1 MLKGIDPLIGAE
13 LLGVLAEMGHGDEIV
28 VADANFPATAVA
40 RSTAHGRA
48 IRMDVSATRAV
59 EAILTLLPLDT
70 FDGDPV
76 HTMQVVG
83 NAATVPEAVAEG
95 GRLIAREGF
104 AMASLERFAFYERS
118 RRCHAV
124 IHTLDTRL
132 YANFILRK
140 GVIEG

>member
-1 MLKGIDPLIGAE
+1 MLKGIDPLIGSE
-13 LLGVLAEMGHGDEIV
+13 LLAVLAQMGHGDEIA
-28 VADANFPATAVA
+28 VADANFPAASVA
-40 RSTAHGRA
+40 RATPHGRP

-76 HTMQVVG
+76 HTMQIVG
-83 NAATVPEAVAEG
+83 DAATVPEAVAEG
-95 GRLIAREGF
+95 GKLIAREGF

-118 RRCHAV
+118 RRCYAV
-124 IHTLDTRL
+124 VHTLDTRL

-140 GVIEG
+140 GVIGG